1 MKANIENEKNV
12 STDITAMS
20 YKDMDPA
27 EIRELQWDGIDHRDA
42 PDYCDA
48 YVMDATYMGEDLTE
62 EQLDELNDDRDFV
75 YERLMDY
82 LN

>member
-1 MKANIENEKNV
+1 MENEKL
-12 STDITAMS
+12 
-20 YKDMDPA
+20 
-27 EIRELQWDGIDHRDA
+27 EWDSIDHLDA

-48 YVMDATYMGEDLTE
+48 YVIGATYMGEDLTE
-62 EQLDELNDDRDFV
+62 DQLEELNDDRQFV

>member
-12 STDITAMS
+12 NIDITAMS

-27 EIRELQWDGIDHRDA
+27 EIRELEWDDIDHRDA

-48 YVMDATYMGEDLTE
+48 YVLSATYMGEDLTD
-62 EQLDELNDDRDFV
+62 EQLEELNDDGQFV